1 MPKRLSNPARS
12 RLALALVGA
21 ALPVL
26 ACNSGSEPKAE
37 AARSQEAP
45 REVVVEKAVEMPI
58 ERAVEVSGTLAAHEQ
73 VVLAAKV
80 AGRVAELFVDLAS
93 PVKAGDVVARL
104 ETADYAL
111 RVQQAQA
118 ALAAARAQLGVPPR
132 ATRIDANDTAIV
144 RQARASL
151 EEARANLER
160 SRALAKE
167 GLITAAQLET
177 AEAEAVRAE
186 TALQSALEEVRIR
199 EAAVGQR
206 RSELEI
212 ARQQLADTEIRSPIT
227 GVVQARLASIGEYV
241 AAGAPIAEIVR
252 IDPLRLRLPVPE
264 RDAALLRGGERV
276 EVRVDGDGTVY
287 TGKLTRLAPALD
299 ARSRSLLVE
308 ADIQNPGTLRPGA
321 FARARIIV
329 GERAGL
335 TIPKSAVV
343 TFAGLTKAIVVE
355 NGRAVEKVITLGASA
370 GDRVEVV
377 QGLRANDA
385 VVVKPG
391 SLQQGQPVRVRGS
404 LGEQP
409 AN

>member
-1 MPKRLSNPARS
+1 
-12 RLALALVGA
+12 
-21 ALPVL
+21 
-26 ACNSGSEPKAE
+26 
-37 AARSQEAP
+37 
-45 REVVVEKAVEMPI
+45 VVVERVTEMPI
-58 ERAVEVSGTLAAHEQ
+58 ERSIEVSGTLAAHER

-80 AGRVAELFVDLAS
+80 AGRVAELLVDLAS
-93 PVKAGDVVARL
+93 PVKEGDVIARL

-118 ALAAARAQLGVPPR
+118 ALAAARAQLGLP
-132 ATRIDANDTAIV
+132 AGASTTRIDADETAIV
-144 RQARASL
+144 RQARATL
-151 EEARANLER
+151 EEARANLTR

-167 GLITAAQLET
+167 GLVTATQLEA
-177 AEAEAVRAE
+177 AEAQAVRAE

-206 RSELEI
+206 RSELDI

-227 GVVQARLASIGEYV
+227 GVVQARLTAIGEYV

-264 RDAALLRGGERV
+264 RDAALLRGDERV
-276 EVRVDGDGTVY
+276 EVRVDGDPKGY
-287 TGKLTRLAPALD
+287 TGSLTRIAPALD
-299 ARSRSLLVE
+299 AQSRSLLVE
-308 ADIQNPGTLRPGA
+308 ADIPNPGTLRPGS

-329 GERAGL
+329 GTRSAL

-355 NGRAVEKVITLGASA
+355 DGRAVEKPITLGGSA

-377 QGLRANDA
+377 KGLGAEDA

-391 SLQQGQPVRVRGS
+391 SLQQGQPVRVRS
-404 LGEQP
+404 SHKEQP